1 MNHLISQVL
10 HDFGTSG
17 NLEGHMYSGDVPV
30 KNWTS
35 NFDEV
40 MGDALTGSTLT
51 ERFLKRTST
60 CTYCAVACKRIVQV
74 DEGPFVL
81 AEGPGPEYET
91 VVAFGSLQASSDLAA
106 VCKAGR
112 VCNDLGMDTISAG
125 ATIAWAM
132 EAYEKGHLTDE
143 QAAAM
148 VMLWPTQ

>member
-17 NLEGHMYSGDVPV
+17 NLEGHMYIGDVPV

-40 MGDALTGSTLT
+40 MGDALTRSTLT

-60 CTYCAVACKRIVQV
+60 CAYCAVACKRIVQV

-81 AEGPGPEYET
+81 AEGLGPEYET
-91 VVAFGSLQASSDLAA
+91 VGAFGSL
-106 VCKAGR
+106 
-112 VCNDLGMDTISAG
+112 
-125 ATIAWAM
+125 
-132 EAYEKGHLTDE
+132 
-143 QAAAM
+143 
-148 VMLWPTQ
+148 